1 MRYYK
6 LIENGYLTAIGT
18 GCGGVE
24 ITEEEYN
31 EILSLIQT
39 KPTAEKGFDY
49 WMKEDKSWELVE
61 IPVVEPTDTDYDISG
76 EELLDM
82 IEGVL

>member
-6 LIENGYLTAIGT
+6 LIENGYLTAIGK
-18 GCGGVE
+18 GVGGVE
-24 ITEEEYN
+24 ITEKEYN
-31 EILSLIQT
+31 EILSLIRA

-49 WMKEDKSWELVE
+49 WMKEDKTWELVE
-61 IPVVEPTDTDYDISG
+61 IPVVEPTETDDEISG